1 MNNVW
6 GWACDATN
14 VSGVRV
20 PCFFWPCM
28 AAVLFVVSAAHGGV
42 RFQHMWVAARLAIC
56 KNSGQALSRPAKQ
69 QGLPA
74 LPHANPSVHSPQST
88 DSGDNDIGEPR

>member
-28 AAVLFVVSAAHGGV
+28 AAVLFVVSAARGGV
-42 RFQHMWVAARLAIC
+42 RFQHMWEEAWL
-56 KNSGQALSRPAKQ
+56 L
-69 QGLPA
+69 
-74 LPHANPSVHSPQST
+74 
-88 DSGDNDIGEPR
+88 